1 MNHNSFMDR
10 LSNRLKRLG
19 YSQTFVMSNKAREMR
34 ANGADVISLTLGEPD
49 FDVPEKVKQAA
60 HDAIDQNYS
69 HYSPVPGFLELREAI
84 AAKLKRDN
92 GLNYKPTQIC
102 VSNGAKQAI
111 LNVLAAVLNEGDEV
125 ILPAPFWVSYDEM
138 VKMMDGTSV
147 IINTSYENDFKITA
161 EQLEEA
167 ITPRTKV
174 LLYSSPCNPS
184 GSYYTYDEL
193 KSLAEVIAKHPHITV
208 ISDEIYE
215 YINYETTTKSIAAFD
230 EIYDQ
235 VAVINGMSKGFAM
248 TGWRIGYSACPDWLA
263 KACEKIQGQMTSG
276 ANTVA
281 QRASIAALNT
291 DPAEFRYMIEEFRKR
306 RDIFYHLM
314 KDIPGFKVL
323 LPKSAF
329 YLFPDISY
337 YIGKTLNGQEI
348 ENSDD
353 LAMYLLENAHVG
365 SVGGVSFGSPECL
378 RFSYAAS
385 EADLREA
392 VRRIKKCLQ
401 ESVIGSVDEINAFLS
416 S

>member
-1 MNHNSFMDR
+1 MNHNSSMDR

-263 KACEKIQGQMTSG
+263 KACGKIQGQMTSG

-281 QRASIAALNT
+281 QRASLAALNT

-306 RDIFYHLM
+306 RDIFYDLM

-337 YIGKTLNGQEI
+337 YIGKTLNGQKI

-401 ESVIGSVDEINAFLS
+401 ESVIGSVDEINAF
-416 S
+416 